1 MSMQQH
7 VQLPQ
12 RLVQQ
17 WRAKRTPRYSQV
29 TEVLR
34 RAFHFAGAT
43 PQFLSFRNVTGT
55 IGGIMTERERVTTF
69 RLTDHARDEMARR
82 GIAESEVT
90 KVLAAPEQ
98 IETVRAGR
106 KVFQSRMSVGAPL
119 KDYLLRVFVDIDREP
134 PAVVT
139 AYRTSKIEKYW
150 REAE

>member
-1 MSMQQH
+1 
-7 VQLPQ
+7 
-12 RLVQQ
+12 
-17 WRAKRTPRYSQV
+17 
-29 TEVLR
+29 
-34 RAFHFAGAT
+34 
-43 PQFLSFRNVTGT
+43 
-55 IGGIMTERERVTTF
+55 MTERERVTTF